1 MARQEHSY
9 ENYEFLDLIGIGS
22 FGSVHKAQNKNTNE
36 IVKYMQLYLYF
47 CRSKLSC
54 LGCY

>member
-1 MARQEHSY
+1 MARQGHSY

-36 IVKYMQLYLYF
+36 IVKYMQLYL
-47 CRSKLSC
+47 
-54 LGCY
+54 